1 MAAGG
6 LPEAVLIKPPEDGE
20 EPPGAAK
27 EARQRMI
34 ILPEKAWQFEIK
46 LPENV
51 WTKRLTRI

>member
-34 ILPEKAWQFEIK
+34 ILPE
-46 LPENV
+46 NV
-51 WTKRLTRI
+51 LTKSLTRLP